1 MISNKLTDL
10 LNKSKEESSKT
21 SRVWQT
27 LLFSEP
33 DVKNEQSILNQKYK
47 LTLRRLKNRIRDIT
61 DVLLYEED
69 TSRWRFGIIL

>member
-61 DVLLYEED
+61 DVLLYEEY
-69 TSRWRFGIIL
+69 TSPWRFGIIL